1 MRKFNL
7 RQAIVLIIL
16 TIAVSLF
23 SSSPLLAQDGG
34 VLVHGNVTDSSG
46 KPVSGASVMNLKSKK
61 GTSTDQAGSFSIRAD
76 KGQAL
81 QISFVG
87 FQSQKIVYS
96 GQSSLTISLL
106 SDNSSLGNVIVIG
119 YGTQRKEAKWRD
131 STVPNKPSFVTD
143 SRQRRSAESALCPP

>member
-23 SSSPLLAQDGG
+23 SSSLLLAQDGG
-34 VLVHGNVTDSSG
+34 AVVHGNVTDSIG
-46 KPVSGASVMNLKSKK
+46 KPISGASVMNLKSKK
-61 GTSTDQAGSFSIRAD
+61 GTSTDASGNFSITAA
-76 KGQAL
+76 KGQTL

-87 FQSQKIVYS
+87 FQTAKVVYS

-119 YGTQRKEAKWRD
+119 YGTQRKEA
-131 STVPNKPSFVTD
+131 
-143 SRQRRSAESALCPP
+143 